1 MSPRPP
7 GPRVK
12 RPAVSPEERD
22 LFLSSVEGTRPL
34 AARDRLPVKPPP
46 PSPVKA
52 DVLPPEIE
60 LAIEG
65 DGRRFSARAPGVSHA
80 QIADLR
86 AGKLHVED
94 TLDLHG
100 ATVEQGTQRL
110 RQFLLDARRLG
121 RRCLLVVHGRGLH
134 SDAGAPLREAV
145 IGELLGA
152 LSGLVHALAS
162 ASPSAGGEGATYVLL
177 RGAK

>member
-22 LFLSSVEGTRPL
+22 LFLDAIGGTTPL
-34 AARDRLPVKPPP
+34 SGRDRLPVKPPP

-52 DVLPPEIE
+52 EVLPPEIK
-60 LAIEG
+60 LAVEG

-110 RQFLLDARRLG
+110 RQFLLEARRVG
-121 RRCLLVVHGRGLH
+121 RRLVLVVHGRGLH
-134 SDAGAPLREAV
+134 SDGGAPLREAV
-145 IGELLGA
+145 VHELLGP

-162 ASPSAGGEGATYVLL
+162 AAPAAGGEGATYVLL